1 MSKNNLMK
9 VSIEQLMYKN
19 FIKYDKLVEMV
30 NTVFVGSNATSINIF
45 IDVYSMVKILYK
57 SKNILIEDY
66 SSLTASIINLCAHLR
81 DFFRTR
87 YNTTSKIYIVASKNS
102 PTMNI
107 LSYPSYNSDI
117 IGSMNSMTSIDE
129 MVVNNMELLETLCPY
144 LPDIFFI
151 KGEYETGVYMY
162 DIMCKNEILGNIDPN
177 IIITRDPYNF
187 QLIPMREN
195 TVVFRPKKQSGADLS
210 YYLDKNNLFERFLIT
225 DRLVVAKN
233 KITINPGL
241 FTVFLALSKLPER
254 RIKSLFNTTKAINIL
269 DEAVATLRLHNG
281 YNSDMERVWNS
292 IYKDSFGSIGYS
304 TFKSR
309 FDVIDIQSQ
318 HYGFAN
324 SPYSKGVVFP
334 NLHDPETIKLINN
347 KYFKKTPLD
356 LNRL

>member
-1 MSKNNLMK
+1 MKGNNVK

-30 NTVFVGSNATSINIF
+30 NIVFAGSNASSVNIF

-57 SKNILIEDY
+57 NPNILIEDY

-81 DFFRTR
+81 DFFKTR
-87 YNTTSKIYIVASKNS
+87 YRTTSKIYIVASRNA
-102 PTMNI
+102 PAMNI
-107 LSYPSYNSDI
+107 LLYPSYNSGI
-117 IGSMNSMTSIDE
+117 KLTMSNMSSIDE
-129 MVVNNMELLETLCPY
+129 MVVNNMNLLETLCPY

-151 KGEYETGVYMY
+151 RGEYETGVYMY
-162 DIMCKNEILGNIDPN
+162 DIMCKNEMLGNTNPN
-177 IIITRDPYNF
+177 IIITRDVYNF

-195 TVVFRPKKQSGADLS
+195 TVVFRPKKQSGGDLS
-210 YYLDKNNLFERFLIT
+210 YYLDKNNLFERFLIA
-225 DRLVVAKN
+225 DRLVIAKN
-233 KITINPGL
+233 NITINPGL
-241 FTVFLALSKLPER
+241 FTVFLSLSKLPER
-254 RIKSLFNTTKAINIL
+254 GIKSLFNTAKTMKIL
-269 DEAVATLRLHNG
+269 DEAVATFRLHNG
-281 YNSDMERVWNS
+281 YNSDMESVWNS

-324 SPYSKGVVFP
+324 SPYSKKVVFP
-334 NLHDPETIKLINN
+334 NLYDPETVKLINN
-347 KYFKKTPLD
+347 KYFKKNPLD